1 MKHSKK
7 YVIHKKTKLILLIQ
21 IIILIMADY
30 SLTCN
35 NQDVK
40 PLISNEDKDY
50 ILSLKVTWYLW
61 KGGIKKDNRCLKTTG
76 GYICG
81 HYENRTRYLHDI
93 IMRRVCDK
101 PSDKHSVDH
110 INRNK
115 LDNRRENLRWAT
127 QSEQNK
133 NTDKRARKYSAQP
146 LPEGLTQQMLPKYI
160 VYYHECYNKEKQL
173 FREFF
178 KIERHPKT
186 TKPIIGSKSRKFIWK
201 EKLKMIQERLQNLE
215 NDIIEPPSVL
225 PTYYRINTV
234 RKAPHMVYERRTD
247 SKRYGLTMKLKEGA
261 AIENELERFN
271 LNLYEKYPEQLT

>member
-1 MKHSKK
+1 
-7 YVIHKKTKLILLIQ
+7 
-21 IIILIMADY
+21 MADY
-30 SLTCN
+30 TLTCK
-35 NQDVK
+35 NQEVTT
-40 PLISNEDKDY
+40 LISNEDKDY
-50 ILSLKVTWYLW
+50 ILSLNVTWYLW
-61 KGGIKKDNRCLKTTG
+61 KGGLKKDNRCLKTTG

-101 PSDKHSVDH
+101 PSDTHSVDH

-115 LDNRRENLRWAT
+115 LDNRRGNLRWAT

-146 LPEGLTQQMLPKYI
+146 LPEGLAQQMLPKYI
-160 VYYHECYNKEKQL
+160 VYYQECYNKEKQL

-186 TKPIIGSKSRKFIWK
+186 TKPIIGSKSRKFNWK

-215 NDIIEPPSVL
+215 NDIIEPPSTL

-247 SKRYGLTMKLKEGA
+247 CKRYGLTMKLKEGI
-261 AIENELERFN
+261 AIEKELERFN
-271 LNLYEKYPEQLT
+271 LNLYEKYPELLE